1 MDTHQKTTFSDLKC
15 NEFVYEIRKDA
26 NNVSIL
32 KWKFRGLDN
41 FGRPEQ
47 NYYGLQVIDPED
59 ERPDEV
65 LMVHKNSFKKTTYKS
80 GHSIYVSNRFE
91 AVAIFE
97 AYATYETLLD
107 VSKTKKEL
115 FWKPGN
121 IIVTHGDL
129 NPEFYV
135 IREDGFAYPCNKSL
149 DDTWWKKLSPADY
162 DSDLQS
168 TLPANVRMYWDV
180 ESVYSPVNDS
190 HLDMSMW
197 TSGNIGETSG
207 GLFYSFTED
216 RAFGINNDGS
226 FLEKETYDSN
236 LKCAKR
242 NRTSWDFVRIYSKNI
257 NFNNK

>member
-1 MDTHQKTTFSDLKC
+1 MEST
-15 NEFVYEIRKDA
+15 
-26 NNVSIL
+26 
-32 KWKFRGLDN
+32 
-41 FGRPEQ
+41 
-47 NYYGLQVIDPED
+47 
-59 ERPDEV
+59 
-65 LMVHKNSFKKTTYKS
+65 
-80 GHSIYVSNRFE
+80 
-91 AVAIFE
+91 
-97 AYATYETLLD
+97 
-107 VSKTKKEL
+107 KTKKEL

-121 IIVTHGDL
+121 IIVTRGDL

-135 IREDGFAYPCNKSL
+135 IKEDGFAYPCNKSL
-149 DDTWWKKLSPADY
+149 DDIWWKKLSPVDY

-168 TLPANVRMYWDV
+168 TLPANVRTYWDV

-216 RAFGINNDGS
+216 RAFGLNNDGS